1 MTVPSFSV
9 CYCMQGFG
17 MLLMEEAERI
27 ARDEHGSHKMAV
39 ISGKYSQECL
49 WWNVTVSIRP
59 DTAHCTAATR
69 YFFCFVRGHTRTHTH
84 RDTQTHTQMATS
96 NKYTYIYDINSH
108 SDGIMMAILHNIII
122 IILVYL
128 SSNNLKS
135 FSVFYCRC
143 WHTELLPQDW
153 LRTGRAVHG
162 ERFMNKP
169 YNVENNGP
177 VKASES
183 CSCSIY

>member
-1 MTVPSFSV
+1 MNMAVIRWQLFQV
-9 CYCMQGFG
+9 NIHWNACGG
-17 MLLMEEAERI
+17 MLLFP
-27 ARDEHGSHKMAV
+27 
-39 ISGKYSQECL
+39 SGPTL
-49 WWNVTVSIRP
+49 H
-59 DTAHCTAATR
+59 TALQPGI
-69 YFFCFVRGHTRTHTH
+69 FLFCSRTHTH
-84 RDTQTHTQMATS
+84 AHTHRHTDTHTQMATS